1 MAEVKLEMEYANR
14 QQLIVVGYPRSG
26 NSWLARLLGDVLDSP
41 VTGWIGVRPLCE
53 EGLGRTG
60 GHIIRQLHLK
70 PAKLSPGRRT
80 IIDAYTLNQNNVGN
94 FKLIHIVRDPRDIT
108 VSAKFFYDMGSITDT
123 IHMIGSGTDHVE
135 VVGSWQDFV
144 GTWLESGVKHVRVS
158 YEDLSISTKDELR
171 TISERLGIKMDD
183 SRFADAIYRQS
194 FEAKRAQI
202 RIDGDDRPYGKKRQL
217 EHMRKGIVGDWRNYY
232 NTEHARLAERYFGDM
247 MKKAGYSWDG

>member
-14 QQLIVVGYPRSG
+14 QQLVVVGYPRSG

-41 VTGWIGVRPLCE
+41 VTGWIGIRPLCE
-53 EGLGRTG
+53 EGLERMG
-60 GHIIRQLHLK
+60 GHIVRQLHLK
-70 PAKLSPGRRT
+70 PVEFPPRRRT
-80 IIDAYTLNQNNVGN
+80 IVDAYTLNQNNVGN

-108 VSAKFFYDMGSITDT
+108 ISARFFYDMGSIMDT

-144 GTWLESGVKHVRVS
+144 GAWLESGARHIRVS

-171 TISERLGIKMDD
+171 TICDWLKINVKTKRLIE
-183 SRFADAIYRQS
+183 AIHRQS
-194 FEAKRAQI
+194 FEMKRTQI
-202 RIDGDDRPYGKKRQL
+202 SIDGNDRPYGKKRQL

-232 NTEHARLAERYFGDM
+232 NAEHVQLANQYFGDL
-247 MKKAGYSWDG
+247 MKRVGYVVDY